1 MAARF
6 ILSAMMMLTVKV
18 KYEMSTIA
26 ANTSEGTFGRGCTSL
41 KREDCTHINLAIL
54 HFTQVSLLFA
64 AVFSAMILLI
74 ISFVWRKA
82 KQNAAFEAAK

>member
-1 MAARF
+1 
-6 ILSAMMMLTVKV
+6 
-18 KYEMSTIA
+18 
-26 ANTSEGTFGRGCTSL
+26 
-41 KREDCTHINLAIL
+41 L